1 MKNNSVK
8 KIVAIGIGAAI
19 FFVLG
24 RFVAI
29 PCPIPNVTISIQYG
43 FLGFLAVAFGP
54 VVGVLAGLI
63 GHALIDFSWGWGVWW
78 SWVFASAAFGLVVGL
93 CSKLFKVNEG
103 EFGKKGIVRFNV
115 VQLIGHIIAWGIVAP
130 ALDIIIY
137 AEPAAKVFV
146 QGLVAGGS
154 NIVTTAIV
162 GTLLLGAYAAAKPKQ
177 GSLSKETAAPEV
189 KVEAPAVEEVK
200 AEEE

>member
-1 MKNNSVK
+1 MNTIK

-43 FLGFLAVAFGP
+43 FLGFLAVVFGP
-54 VVGVLAGLI
+54 FVGLI
-63 GHALIDFSWGWGVWW
+63 AGFVGHALIDFSWGWGVWW
-78 SWVFASAAFGLVVGL
+78 SWVIATAVFGLIVGL
-93 CSKLFKVNEG
+93 CSKLFKVNNG

-115 VQLIGHIIAWGIVAP
+115 VQLIAHIIAWGIVAP

-137 AEPAAKVFV
+137 AEPAAKVFL
-146 QGLVAGGS
+146 QGLVAGCS

-162 GTLLLGAYAAAKPKQ
+162 GTLLLVAYAAAKPKQ
-177 GSLSKETAAPEV
+177 GSL
-189 KVEAPAVEEVK
+189 KVEEAPVEKEDK
-200 AEEE
+200 